1 MSAILLAAMND
12 HTDVVFLLL
21 AIGLSYLDTDQE
33 GNNLLHI
40 AASQGNLGL
49 MKAIVKRE
57 ITRHIQNQKD
67 RRESRF
73 LNTPLR
79 DRYLKTKNRSGQTP
93 LELARINGH
102 KEIED
107 LLQGAVCCYQEDKK
121 YSCSDCGGPRC
132 RSSVPHSRKEDDDV
146 EEDGS
151 GSPRGAYQHRQEC
164 DLFDSVA
171 YEFALT
177 SSAKRELSRAGYS
190 TQGYYSTLPA
200 VVDDGDDSADAEVV
214 SGEQLTLD
222 S

>member
-1 MSAILLAAMND
+1 MLLAAMNN

-40 AASQGNLGL
+40 AASKGNLGL

-79 DRYLKTKNRSGQTP
+79 DRYLKTKNRYGQTP

-107 LLQGAVCCYQEDKK
+107 LLLGAVCCYQEDKK
-121 YSCSDCGGPRC
+121 CSGSACGGPRY
-132 RSSVPHSRKEDDDV
+132 RSSVPHSKKEDDDV
-146 EEDGS
+146 EEDVS
-151 GSPRGAYQHRQEC
+151 GSPRGAYQHRQER

-171 YEFALT
+171 YDFALT

-200 VVDDGDDSADAEVV
+200 VIDDGDDSADAEVL
-214 SGEQLTLD
+214 SGEGRTLD